1 MKLYLTPE
9 LLAHRRGRFLSSL
22 LAIEPSSAAGLPES
36 GVVLMTGGQ
45 LQESSELQAA
55 CSAWARQPGCILL
68 LLPPYKEGPILS
80 ALDWVVEFS
89 SDHPVV
95 LGAASAESIVA
106 QEVMYQL
113 QGADGSATAGC
124 GVHVGGHRSYTR
136 YWKAHSNSGLFA
148 ATLLPLWSISL
159 LNHAHLVTE
168 FLEDLNRH
176 TGKSSVPVAEDDQS
190 ESVLHPQDLTVM
202 VCCYGFEV
210 ATAATLME
218 RLHDYAVPLLNLAHF
233 DLPESINRLLQG
245 GLLNQQGLTKAGL
258 AFLQASKYWAF
269 AENLKGEA

>member
-1 MKLYLTPE
+1 M
-9 LLAHRRGRFLSSL
+9 
-22 LAIEPSSAAGLPES
+22 AGE
-36 GVVLMTGGQ
+36 Q
-45 LQESSELQAA
+45 FQESSELQAA
-55 CSAWARQPGCILL
+55 YSTWARQPGCTLL

-89 SDHPVV
+89 TDHPVV
-95 LGAASAESIVA
+95 LGADSAQNLVA

-113 QGADGSATAGC
+113 QGVDGSA
-124 GVHVGGHRSYTR
+124 GGGMYGDHRDHTR

-148 ATLLPLWSISL
+148 ATMLPLWSISF
-159 LNHAHLVTE
+159 LNHAHFVTE

-176 TGKSSVPVAEDDQS
+176 TGKASVPVVKDDQS
-190 ESVLHPQDLTVM
+190 ENVFHPQDFTVM

-210 ATAATLME
+210 ATAASLMD
-218 RLHDYAVPLLNLAHF
+218 RLNRYAVPLLNLAHF
-233 DLPESINRLLQG
+233 DLPESINRLRQG
-245 GLLNQQGLTKAGL
+245 GLLNQQGLTLAGL

>member
-1 MKLYLTPE
+1 VKLYLTPE

-36 GVVLMTGGQ
+36 GVVLMTGEQ

-55 CSAWARQPGCILL
+55 CSAWTRQPGCTLL

-80 ALDWVVEFS
+80 ALDWAVEFS

-95 LGAASAESIVA
+95 FEAASAERIVA

-113 QGADGSATAGC
+113 QGVDGSAAAGC
-124 GVHVGGHRSYTR
+124 GVHVEGQRSYTR

-148 ATLLPLWSISL
+148 ATMLPLWSISL

-168 FLEDLNRH
+168 LLEDLNRH
-176 TGKSSVPVAEDDQS
+176 TGKASVPVAKDDQS
-190 ESVLHPQDLTVM
+190 ENALHPQDLTVM

-210 ATAATLME
+210 ATAASLMD
-218 RLHDYAVPLLNLAHF
+218 RLHGYAVPLLNLAHF
-233 DLPESINRLLQG
+233 DLPESINRLRQG
-245 GLLNQQGLTKAGL
+245 GLLNQQGLTQAGL